1 MTRLPFLSCLVWFAA
16 ATPSD
21 YPGMRLR
28 GDFLS
33 QRANNISRRTAET
46 PPQYRVT
53 YRDLYLSEACGG
65 AATRVQRSHYLS
77 LRDQK
82 ASMAIQS
89 HRDNVLPRSVSK
101 CRILIQTESH
111 ARLTVAFVTLDTVEP
126 PFVCYMYLKLFLTD
140 KPDLVCGK
148 KASGRSVSSATSSL
162 SLEWVINNGGEKPG
176 RIHMVVTSYKDSDL
190 SGNCESGM
198 YACSNRHCVWS
209 GFVCDGINNCGDGSD
224 ERLCIGGRQDHMLIL
239 AIVVLVSLFAVG
251 TAIVFQIIYNRYSGR
266 DIQTQYV
273 VGPNVSQVGVVQV
286 PK

>member
-1 MTRLPFLSCLVWFAA
+1 MTLLPILPCLVWFAA
-16 ATPSD
+16 ASPPD

-28 GDFLS
+28 GGFLS
-33 QRANNISRRTAET
+33 QRANNISSRGAGSPT
-46 PPQYRVT
+46 QYGVS

-65 AATRVQRSHYLS
+65 VASRVQRSHYLS

-82 ASMAIQS
+82 ASMAILS
-89 HRDNVLPRSVSK
+89 HREDVLPRSVSK
-101 CRILIQTESH
+101 CSILIQTESH
-111 ARLTVAFVTLDTVEP
+111 ARLTVAFVKLDTVEA
-126 PFVCYMYLKLFLTD
+126 PFVCYMYLKLYLSD

-148 KASGRSVSSATSSL
+148 KASGKSISSTSSSM

-190 SGNCESGM
+190 AGNCESGM
-198 YACSNRHCVWS
+198 YACSNRHCIWS
-209 GFVCDGINNCGDGSD
+209 GFVCDGVNNCGDGSD
-224 ERLCIGGRQDHMLIL
+224 ERLCIGGRQDHTLIL

-273 VGPNVSQVGVVQV
+273 VGPNVSQVGVLEV